1 MLPAPSATKSASGPS
16 SPASPQYV
24 SLTDKL
30 EVSTP
35 LLSLDVTPTLQVYSS
50 LRALASARV
59 VEIRQFEF
67 SGVSL
72 EHPNSTKK
80 KPLPLLLR
88 NCHGHTKPG
97 EMLTVLGP
105 SALALTE
112 LLNLLAGRQHS
123 VARLADSFA
132 TASFT
137 ANESQPLFECV
148 RAGFV
153 VSNPKFQTTCTV
165 EEEFT
170 FSAKLRLPIRISVE
184 DLKEL
189 VTDVMAALGLSAKAK
204 TQMRFL
210 SKADVKRVAI
220 GVELLS
226 MPNVLFVDQ
235 PMVDDR
241 KEDWETVRILQ
252 SLQRLGV
259 CQVVVALF
267 APRDEIFQEVSQHF
281 VLLGA
286 QGDTLS
292 VGGVDQAKHY
302 FTGRGYTNPER
313 LSAGDFFLLSAEY
326 AAAVTDPAA
335 ATKIPVKGVP
345 SMKELAPKSNIQP
358 AALFTPEV
366 SFDEQFL
373 ELLKRELLM
382 VKRLPPK
389 LISRFL
395 SVAVIMGLCAVL
407 FSHAGNQASPTY
419 SAASHFS
426 SFVFPI
432 LSMSFSAAMPTVIM
446 LHEHKQV
453 MLREQTMGG
462 YGLLPALLAKL
473 VTEVLTNFAVAC
485 EAVLILYWSIGWGG
499 SFITIVAA
507 FFMMM
512 QMVLSFSY
520 LFAFWCSS
528 AGMAAGLVAFLMGP
542 QLFFLGTFARYASMP
557 AWLSW
562 LSYVSNMAYTMRIL
576 SSIEFA
582 PDLCSTPVICA
593 SFVQT
598 LASNYIDLNLLYA
611 YFLMQLLFL
620 IFYRLLACWV
630 YGRVLK
636 RLQ

>member
-1 MLPAPSATKSASGPS
+1 MLSSPSSSAKTAAASGPS
-16 SPASPQYV
+16 SPASPNYV

-30 EVSTP
+30 EVSAP
-35 LLSLDVTPTLQVYSS
+35 LLSLDAISTLQVYSS
-50 LRALASARV
+50 LRAQASANV

-72 EHPNSTKK
+72 QNSKSTKK
-80 KPLPLLLR
+80 KPLPLVLR
-88 NCHGHTKPG
+88 NCHGYTKPM

-105 SALALTE
+105 NALAQTE

-123 VARLADSFA
+123 VALLDDSSV
-132 TASFT
+132 ASFT
-137 ANESQPLFECV
+137 ANESQPLFECM

-153 VSNPKFQTTCTV
+153 TNNPKFQITCTV

-170 FSAKLRLPIRISVE
+170 FSAKLRLPIRISTQ
-184 DLKEL
+184 DLSEL
-189 VTDVMAALGLSAKAK
+189 VNDVMAALNLTSKAK
-204 TQMRFL
+204 SQIRFL
-210 SKADVKRVAI
+210 SKVEVKRVAI

-235 PMVDDR
+235 PLVDDR
-241 KEDWETVRILQ
+241 KEDWETIQMLQ
-252 SLQRLGV
+252 SLQCLGV

-281 VLLGA
+281 VLLDA
-286 QGDTLS
+286 QGNTLS

-302 FTGRGYTNPER
+302 FVSQGYTNPER
-313 LSAGDFFLLSAEY
+313 LSVGDFFLLSAEY
-326 AAAVTDPAA
+326 ATTVDV
-335 ATKIPVKGVP
+335 VKLKDMP
-345 SMKELAPKSNIQP
+345 SMKALAVVNSIQP
-358 AALFTPEV
+358 AALFTPVV
-366 SFDEQFL
+366 SFDEQFM

-407 FSHAGNQASPTY
+407 FSHAGNQELPTY

-446 LHEHKQV
+446 LHEHKQI

-462 YGLLPALLAKL
+462 YWLTPALLAKL
-473 VTEVLTNFAVAC
+473 VSEVLTNFAVAC

-499 SFITIVAA
+499 SFITIIAA

-520 LFAFWCSS
+520 LFAFLCSS
-528 AGMAAGLVAFLMGP
+528 SGAAAGLVAFAMGP
-542 QLFFLGTFARYASMP
+542 QLFFLGTFARYATMP
-557 AWLSW
+557 SWLSW
-562 LSYVSNMAYTMRIL
+562 LSYVCNMSYTMRIL

-582 PDLCSTPVICA
+582 PDKCSTPAICL

-598 LASNYIDLNLLYA
+598 LASNYIDPDMLYA
-611 YFLMQLLFL
+611 FFLIQLLFL

-630 YGRVLK
+630 YGRVLE